1 MALWVK
7 FRKYRSRGRPL
18 KERER
23 GGAQQR
29 RKMALC
35 LYGRLHYLLNGPK
48 TRDASQNFF
57 RLRLDF
63 YLSFFA

>member
-23 GGAQQR
+23 GSSA
-29 RKMALC
+29 KEK
-35 LYGRLHYLLNGPK
+35 NGIMLVRAP
-48 TRDASQNFF
+48 TLPPQWTQNP
-57 RLRLDF
+57 
-63 YLSFFA
+63 